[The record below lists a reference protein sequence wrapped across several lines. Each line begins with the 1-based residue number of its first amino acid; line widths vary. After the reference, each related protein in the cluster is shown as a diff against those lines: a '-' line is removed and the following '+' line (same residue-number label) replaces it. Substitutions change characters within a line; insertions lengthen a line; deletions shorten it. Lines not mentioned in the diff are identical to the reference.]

1 MPARSV
7 LRRNAA
13 RLPGLGLVVA
23 LAACSPLGAGPV
35 DAPATATTST
45 ASASFPV
52 SDQHD
57 RIVAQ
62 YGGVYRDAELERTL
76 ARIVGRLV
84 AASDDPSRSY
94 AITILNSSS
103 VNAFALPEGYL
114 YVTRGLLTLAADAS
128 EVAAVLAHEMAHVT
142 ADHAAQRQNQ
152 ALTAAI
158 VDNVVT
164 DAVAGGP
171 EAQIAVATSQR
182 TLASFSQQQEL
193 EADIIGIRT
202 VARAGYDPYA
212 ASRFLQAMAR
222 YDLYRN
228 TLGGEETDEAGFLA
242 SHPSNP
248 QRINLAI
255 STAQQ
260 YGAPGAGEVDRD
272 RYLAGLDGIVFG
284 DDTAQGFVRGLNFYH
299 TGLGITF
306 AVSPGY
312 NLDNTQAAVLASG
325 ADGTALRFDS
335 APLRA
340 GETLDAYLRSGWVN
354 GLQPSTIRPMTIGG
368 LPAIGASAAAG
379 GWQFRLVLVQVGQ
392 EAYRFIFANAR
403 ATASFEEAAMAIP
416 ASFRLLT
423 DAERASIGPLRLRVV
438 TARGGDTVA
447 SLGAA
452 MGGVANPAELFMLLN
467 GFDATTAIPAG
478 TRVKLVAE

>member
-1 MPARSV
+1 MAADALLRHGSV
-7 LRRNAA
+7 
-13 RLPGLGLVVA
+13 LPGLGLLVV
-23 LAACSPLGAGPV
+23 LAACSPLAGGPADVPV
-35 DAPATATTST
+35 ATATT
-45 ASASFPV
+45 APAASFPV

-171 EAQIAVATSQR
+171 EAQIAVTTSQR

-212 ASRFLQAMAR
+212 ASRFLAAMAR
-222 YDLYRN
+222 FDLYRN
-228 TLGGEETDEAGFLA
+228 AVGGEEVSEADFLA

-248 QRINLAI
+248 QRIALAV
-255 STAQQ
+255 STAQT
-260 YGAPGAGEVDRD
+260 YGAPGTGEVDRD

-284 DDTAQGFVRGLNFYH
+284 DDTAQGFVRGLDFYH
-299 TGLGITF
+299 TGLGIAF
-306 AVSPGY
+306 AVTPGFS
-312 NLDNTQAAVLASG
+312 LDNTQAAVLAVG

-335 APLRA
+335 ATLRA

-354 GLQPSTIRPMTIGG
+354 GLQTGTIRPLTIAG
-368 LPAIGASAAAG
+368 LPAVSASAAAG
-379 GWQFRLVLVQVGQ
+379 GWQFRLVLIQVGQ

-403 ATASFEEAAMAIP
+403 ASAAFEEAATVIP
-416 ASFRLLT
+416 ASFRILT
-423 DAERASIGPLRLRVV
+423 PAERASIGPLRLSIA
-438 TARGGDTVA
+438 TARNGDTVA
-447 SLGAA
+447 SLSAA
-452 MGGVANPAELFMLLN
+452 MTGVANAAELFMLLN
-467 GFDATTAIPAG
+467 GFDTATAIPAG
-478 TRVKLVAE
+478 TRVKLVVE